1 MNEIIDKI
9 YRYIEQNN
17 MITDCE
23 RVVVGLSGGADSV
36 CLLMV
41 LKGYIER
48 KHLQTELCAVHVN
61 HGIRQEAG
69 DDEEFARALCE
80 RMGVS
85 FTAYH
90 IDAIEL
96 AKQLGMSVE
105 EAGRKER
112 YRIFNEECQGCNARI
127 AVAHHMNDQAET
139 VLMNL
144 ARGTSLKGIGGIRPV
159 RDNIIRPLLSV
170 TRAEVEAVLKEYGQ
184 NYVTDTT
191 NLCNDYTRN
200 SLRNVVIPYMTEKV
214 NAHTVENIANAAEEL
229 QKNFDFIEAEADKA
243 YEKHVPEEITDKRDT
258 VVLRL
263 CGTEF
268 AVLHEVIRKRVI
280 YRAVYALTQ
289 TAKDI
294 YKVHVNAV
302 DELVAKPVGS
312 SADICYGLR
321 AVKGY
326 DDIIISRKNMDAAS
340 ENLSGIRGLTEA
352 ELERLKSGEAVTITQ
367 NIYYDDNG
375 APELKQVRVKLQL
388 HSNYEKNRNY
398 ANSCYAKSF
407 DYDKIQGKLCIRH
420 RADGDRIVVN
430 RAGTWR
436 KLKKEFIDRKVPA
449 DMRDNV
455 LVVSDDSGVLWA
467 VGVRRSEC
475 ALIDDETR
483 NVLDITIQ

>member
-17 MITDCE
+17 MLTDCE
-23 RVVVGLSGGADSV
+23 RVVIGLSGGADSV

-41 LKGYIER
+41 LKGYIEK

-243 YEKHVPEEITDKRDT
+243 YEKHVPKETTDKRDT

-340 ENLSGIRGLTEA
+340 ENLSGIRGLTGA

-407 DYDKIQGKLCIRH
+407 DYDKIQGKLCIRS
-420 RADGDRIVVN
+420 RVDGDRIVVN

-455 LVVSDDSGVLWA
+455 LIISDDSGVLWA

-475 ALIDDETR
+475 ALIDDETK
-483 NVLDITIQ
+483 NVLEITIQ

>member
-17 MITDCE
+17 MLSDCE

-41 LKGYIER
+41 LKGYIEK

-80 RMGVS
+80 RMKVGFV
-85 FTAYH
+85 AYH
-90 IDAIEL
+90 IDAVGL

-112 YRIFNEECQGCNARI
+112 YRIFNDECKGCNARI

-144 ARGTSLKGIGGIRPV
+144 SRGTSLKGIGGIRPV

-170 TRAEVEAVLKEYGQ
+170 TRAEVEAVLKDFGQ
-184 NYVTDTT
+184 DYVTDAT

-200 SLRNVVIPYMTEKV
+200 SLRNVVIPYMTEKI

-243 YEKHVPEEITDKRDT
+243 YEKYVPVETTDKSDM
-258 VVLRL
+258 VVLKL

-268 AVLHEVIRKRVI
+268 AGLHEIIRKRVI

-302 DELVAKPVGS
+302 DELVVKPVGS

-326 DDIIISRKNMDAAS
+326 DDITISRKNIDNEP
-340 ENLSGIRGLTEA
+340 ENFSGIQGLTQA
-352 ELERLKSGEAVTITQ
+352 ELERLKSGETVTITE

-375 APELKQVRVKLQL
+375 TPELKQVQVKLEL
-388 HSNYEKNRNY
+388 HSNYEKNRKY

-407 DYDKIQGKLCIRH
+407 DYDKIQGKLCIRN
-420 RADGDRIVVN
+420 RVDGDRIVVN

-449 DMRDNV
+449 DMRDRV
-455 LVVSDDSGVLWA
+455 LLVSDDSGVLWA
-467 VGVRRSEC
+467 VGVRRSEY
-475 ALIDDETR
+475 ALIDDNTR
-483 NVLDITIQ
+483 NVLEITIQ

>member
-17 MITDCE
+17 MLTDCE

-48 KHLQTELCAVHVN
+48 RHLQTELCAVHVN

-80 RMGVS
+80 RMGVE
-85 FTAYH
+85 FMAYH
-90 IDAIEL
+90 IDAAGL

-112 YRIFNEECQGCNARI
+112 YRIFNEACKGRNARI

-144 ARGTSLKGIGGIRPV
+144 SRGTSLKGIGGIRPV

-170 TRAEVEAVLKEYGQ
+170 TRAEVEEVLKDFNQ
-184 NYVTDTT
+184 PYVTDAT

-214 NAHTVENIANAAEEL
+214 NAHTVENIADAAEEL
-229 QKNFDFIEAEADKA
+229 QKNFDFIEAEAKKA
-243 YEKHVPEEITDKRDT
+243 YDK
-258 VVLRL
+258 
-263 CGTEF
+263 
-268 AVLHEVIRKRVI
+268 
-280 YRAVYALTQ
+280 

-302 DELVAKPVGS
+302 DELIRKQVGS
-312 SADICYGLR
+312 SADICYGLC

-326 DDIIISRKNMDAAS
+326 EDITIRRKNVAS
-340 ENLSGIRGLTEA
+340 RTQVSSDLIHLLTPQ
-352 ELERLKSGEAVTITQ
+352 ELKRLNSGENITIEE
-367 NIYYDDNG
+367 NIYYNNDG
-375 APELKQVRVKLQL
+375 KTELRKVHIVISL

-420 RADGDRIVVN
+420 RTDGDRIVVN